1 MGPLTRR
8 RSALSTP
15 QTKVITKGA
24 ADINTANIINEA
36 CSEEEVIAN
45 AEAMSEGQ
53 VLIAHQIRG
62 WAFQQWRLV
71 VGIYCGTILLA
82 LIFLALGLFGV
93 FTTVKHFPV
102 ALTKSTSTVGH
113 HHTASDLSSRFISK
127 HNPSDIQPELGVSI
141 LDAHSVLLQLN
152 ESTAD
157 LVRWA
162 SYYTTIGIAI
172 NQHGNESIDGFQLI
186 PAHTLDLEALE
197 CQIDDHI
204 VYYHS
209 KVHLAGKRLAWLVND
224 IVLQLQSSDLA
235 LRALVSSAEE
245 LTHPGF
251 DPNGID
257 RYFQWMIAEIISLV
271 NSSRLCRLELD
282 SIAPIWEDI
291 DGARQRILQRRGMM
305 PWRLSYWYSIW
316 QSGPR
321 QKCHLHYG
329 DRMEIETR
337 QAVHT
342 VSHIAKIFGT
352 TLQKLE
358 IAQSAYREGNQVS
371 YHDDNSKTIFG
382 PFPVTV
388 RRRVLAVELQHLQ
401 EQLFEVLHRL
411 VALAQEE
418 NRRRLFGE

>member
-15 QTKVITKGA
+15 RTKVITKGA
-24 ADINTANIINEA
+24 ADINTANIINGA
-36 CSEEEVIAN
+36 CSEDEVTAN
-45 AEAMSEGQ
+45 AEAISGNH

-102 ALTKSTSTVGH
+102 ALTKSISTVGH
-113 HHTASDLSSRFISK
+113 HHTASDLSSRFVSK

-172 NQHGNESIDGFQLI
+172 TQHGNESTDGFQLI
-186 PAHTLDLEALE
+186 PAHRLDLEALE

-224 IVLQLQSSDLA
+224 IVLQLQSSGLA
-235 LRALVSSAEE
+235 LRALVSSSKE
-245 LTHPGF
+245 LTNPGF
-251 DPNGID
+251 ESNGVD
-257 RYFQWMIAEIISLV
+257 RYFQRMIAETSGLF

-305 PWRLSYWYSIW
+305 PWWSSYWYSLW

-329 DRMEIETR
+329 DLMKIETR

-342 VSHIAKIFGT
+342 VSHVAKIFGT

-358 IAQSAYREGNQVS
+358 IAQSAYREGIQVG
-371 YHDDNSKTIFG
+371 YHDDSLKSMFD
-382 PFPVTV
+382 PFPATI
-388 RRRVLAVELQHLQ
+388 RRRVLTGELQHLQ
-401 EQLFEVLHRL
+401 EQLFEVLRRL